1 MNNSLLLKIS
11 ESLDSDR
18 LSLSELAAEI
28 NDIISQHELS
38 EQLELH
44 GSINKKQLARLYS
57 VLNLVHMDSSVKEHI
72 TWNYFKNKCDETDTT
87 YINEELLEEIVETY
101 RESKYLGLESLII
114 DALKTDKIQLN
125 QISKLEKCFFSKAF
139 IKESVA
145 FKHRE
150 IIRDGGIL
158 DKEQVVTLLKYRA
171 YTTVEL
177 AIDQS
182 AVSKDGLIEVRKPN
196 PHEND
201 RKLREKLFHKAQN
214 LYSHSDNR
222 GD

>member
-1 MNNSLLLKIS
+1 MNNSLLVKIC

-18 LSLSELAAEI
+18 LSLSELASEI

-38 EQLELH
+38 EQLELN
-44 GSINKKQLARLYS
+44 GSINKQQLARLYS

-87 YINEELLEEIVETY
+87 YISEELLKEIVETY
-101 RESKYLGLESLII
+101 TESKYLGLESLII

-125 QISKLEKCFFSKAF
+125 QISILEKSIFSKAF

-177 AIDQS
+177 AIDHH
-182 AVSKDGLIEVRKPN
+182 AVSKDGLLEIRKSSPQ
-196 PHEND
+196 END
-201 RKLREKLFHKAQN
+201 RKLREKLFNKAQK

>member
-1 MNNSLLLKIS
+1 MNNSLFLKIS

-28 NDIISQHELS
+28 NDIISQYELS
-38 EQLELH
+38 EQLELN
-44 GSINKKQLARLYS
+44 GSINKQQIARLYS

-87 YINEELLEEIVETY
+87 YISEELLEKIVENY

-114 DALKTDKIQLN
+114 DALITDRIQLN
-125 QISKLEKCFFSKAF
+125 QVSNLEKSFFSKAF
-139 IKESVA
+139 IRESVA
-145 FKHRE
+145 FKYRE
-150 IIRDGGIL
+150 IVRNGGVL
-158 DKEQVVTLLKYRA
+158 DKEQVVTSLKYRA
-171 YTTVEL
+171 YTTLEL
-177 AIDQS
+177 AIEQY
-182 AVSKDGLIEVRKPN
+182 AVSKDGLLEIRKPN

-201 RKLREKLFHKAQN
+201 RRLREKLFNKAQK
-214 LYSHSDNR
+214 LYSLYDNR